1 MSEEKIIK
9 GPLPVVDY
17 PYPYHF
23 DGITD
28 DEKCF
33 EHFYLMLNYDLFAEK
48 KYKPL
53 IRQLLDG
60 DISEVPIEYLKYCLS
75 YARDNTWQY
84 NLETYYQNHGKV

>member
-33 EHFYLMLNYDLFAEK
+33 EHFYLMLNYDWFAEK
-48 KYKPL
+48 N
-53 IRQLLDG
+53 
-60 DISEVPIEYLKYCLS
+60 S
-75 YARDNTWQY
+75 
-84 NLETYYQNHGKV
+84 NL